1 MRCLLCLRNV
11 SAVLTAPEFSAH
23 LLAEHKTTAH
33 IELLYQLSLLNKEHI
48 EEIGQIA
55 SDMNRESAAEES
67 NPLFENANVGNAKK
81 IYRKKINFL
90 SSFQGEVSDIK
101 TETREKTDID
111 QLEYFKIEP
120 SDMELYKLE
129 SDDKET
135 VNADSKNDQAAKIV
149 LTESGELDKSPC
161 KPARGKKGVYTSE
174 ERQWC
179 IDKYQLLTTQGIKWH
194 TELSEQFKANFPK
207 REHAPTPKAV
217 ARFVEKMEK
226 YNTTENRWNTNGRPT
241 KHRSNI
247 CDHCGLLVGSRAN
260 AMYMHLRRHH
270 GEEKPCEECGDMV
283 NTLHMKVHIRLKH
296 REKQFHCSI
305 CGKSFRYKQHMQDH
319 ETIHSDIRGYPC
331 KFLCGYASKTSTNIA
346 KHEKNCRL
354 KIL

>member
-1 MRCLLCLRNV
+1 MRCLLCLRNF
-11 SAVLTAPEFSAH
+11 SGLSTAPEFSTH
-23 LLAEHKTTAH
+23 LQAEHKTTAH
-33 IELLYQLSLLNKEHI
+33 KELLYQLSLLNKENI
-48 EEIGQIA
+48 EEIGRIA
-55 SDMNRESAAEES
+55 RDLNRETAVEES
-67 NPLFENANVGNAKK
+67 DPLFDNAHVGNAKI
-81 IYRKKINFL
+81 IYRKKRKSL
-90 SSFQGEVSDIK
+90 SSFQDEVFDIK
-101 TETREKTDID
+101 TESREKTDID
-111 QLEYFKIEP
+111 QLEYFKIE
-120 SDMELYKLE
+120 SSEIELYKLE

-135 VNADSKNDQAAKIV
+135 YTDSKNDEAAKIV
-149 LTESGELDKSPC
+149 KTESEPEKSIG
-161 KPARGKKGVYTSE
+161 KPPRGKNGFYSPE

-194 TELSEQFKANFPK
+194 TELSEQFKARFPT
-207 REHAPTPKAV
+207 REHAPSPKAV
-217 ARFVEKMEK
+217 AGFVEKMEK
-226 YNTTENRWNTNGRPT
+226 YNTTENRWNTKGRPT

-247 CDHCGLLVGSRAN
+247 CDHCGLVVGSRAN

-283 NTLHMKVHIRLKH
+283 NTFHMNAHIRLKH

-346 KHEKNCRL
+346 KHEKHCRL
-354 KIL
+354 NIL